1 MSKRTLAALSLS
13 AFRAASVEHG
23 AEDAPPPGRLL
34 VAPLGEHDARERGKI
49 IVSAETLTGLAA
61 RQAAVKIG
69 PRVAL
74 DFEHN
79 TVPGTPAFSAES
91 EPRRIAAWGVL
102 KAVPNEGIYLENLE
116 WTPAGIEAF
125 KGRSFQDISPAV
137 FRREDGTVLAVHS
150 VGLVR
155 HGEIEGLTLEAA
167 AAPRPLA
174 PFFAALSA
182 YESPSS
188 PESMKPTPALIA
200 LLGAL
205 GVQLTEDA
213 DEAALASA
221 FEAAA
226 KAIEGLKKDSA
237 AALAAAEAAKKTEP
251 EGMSALRDQ
260 LTQIGAQVTTL
271 TAERDT
277 LKRERLVDQAKSEG
291 KVIPLSAEQIAA
303 TPLSVLETL
312 VAAAKPGEVPLGKQ
326 QTGKETKAVAE
337 AFSAEHVA
345 IFAKFGLTPEEVK
358 EHANKSAA

>member
-1 MSKRTLAALSLS
+1 MSKRTTALILS
-13 AFRAASVEHG
+13 AFRAAGVEHG
-23 AEDAPPPGRLL
+23 AEDAALPSRLL

-49 IVSAETLTGLAA
+49 IVSAETLNGLAA

-102 KAVPNEGIYLENLE
+102 KAVPGAGIYLENLE

-125 KGRSFQDISPAV
+125 KGRSYQDISPAV

-213 DEAALASA
+213 DEAALAAA

-226 KAIEGLKKDSA
+226 KAIDKMKADMADAMSA
-237 AALAAAEAAKKTEP
+237 AAAKKTEP

-260 LTQIGAQVTTL
+260 LTQISAQVTTL

-277 LKRERLVDQAKSEG
+277 LKRERLVDQAKAEG
-291 KVIPLSAEQIAA
+291 KVIPLSAEQIAV

-326 QTGKETKAVAE
+326 QTGKDTKTGVE
-337 AFSAEHVA
+337 AFTAETVHVLGR
-345 IFAKFGLTPEEVK
+345 FGLKPEDVAGKKAE
-358 EHANKSAA
+358 